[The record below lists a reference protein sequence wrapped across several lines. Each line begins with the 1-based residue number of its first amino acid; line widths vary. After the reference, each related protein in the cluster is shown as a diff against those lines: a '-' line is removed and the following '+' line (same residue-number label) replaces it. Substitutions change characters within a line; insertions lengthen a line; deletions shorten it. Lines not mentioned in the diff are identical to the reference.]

1 MGLAAALVGCGFQDP
16 MATEDELAGAVRAS
30 AAGSVV
36 PALATRESIEEFEH
50 ISDHRLPPLLAR
62 LPTEVANGGF
72 GMARAPLAR
81 QWHVRGHHRSR
92 ADGSQ

>member
-1 MGLAAALVGCGFQDP
+1 

-30 AAGSVV
+30 VAGSVV
-36 PALATRESIEEFEH
+36 PAPATRESIEEFEH

-72 GMARAPLAR
+72 GRNAVFGMARAPLAR